1 MMAKHEFGIMKR
13 APSPGE
19 RYDTY
24 EPERYGCISVPDEDL
39 EGLFADLR
47 INVYWHTLDRLEK
60 GLAYCGITLIPPDAV
75 PSILADIDGVEKLTP
90 LKSLLLQARD
100 ENRFV
105 IHYGL

>member
-60 GLAYCGITLIPPDAV
+60 GLALF
-75 PSILADIDGVEKLTP
+75 S
-90 LKSLLLQARD
+90 
-100 ENRFV
+100 
-105 IHYGL
+105 